1 MGLFSWFFPG
11 PEDRVRTARKKME
24 SRRWADARLEVLD
37 LDHPEAME
45 LQKACET
52 ELARMNLHEALS
64 WAQAGDDARV
74 MHHMELADT
83 FHHGGLEDAFRDTR
97 RELREI
103 RRERDEA
110 EQRRREAEEAR
121 ALNADPFGVAG
132 GPSWLDRTVP
142 ADFFDGTDDEAAA
155 RLSLVVEGYAQPM
168 RATVGALGGTFA
180 RALLDLQDGRPDLA
194 IQSLLELPDDAPV
207 VRYERAQA
215 AYMLGDPRAASR
227 ELREFAKLAGAHH
240 AMGTHHTAIFLALCL
255 AESGDPEEALRVL
268 RAARATEPDLG
279 GPLFAQLLEA
289 TGKLPEAETV
299 LAGLIRKYPSDAGL
313 YKLLARVRVAGG
325 HRREAMAALESSLS
339 IGHCTPG
346 KCGYRPPDVA
356 AIRSLAI
363 LYLEDGLEPA
373 RALELSKQVQEL
385 AEQPT
390 WEDAYLLAL
399 SAKAQGRPDAPAIA
413 TALWESTP
421 PNDPRQERLEKFLP
435 SPA

>member
-142 ADFFDGTDDEAAA
+142 ADFFDGHFE
-155 RLSLVVEGYAQPM
+155 SKM
-168 RATVGALGGTFA
+168 
-180 RALLDLQDGRPDLA
+180 LQVSREDRSYY
-194 IQSLLELPDDAPV
+194 QSLLSMADIDRPLK
-207 VRYERAQA
+207 
-215 AYMLGDPRAASR
+215 
-227 ELREFAKLAGAHH
+227 LRPLAKYSQSPWRSKVG
-240 AMGTHHTAIFLALCL
+240 
-255 AESGDPEEALRVL
+255 
-268 RAARATEPDLG
+268 
-279 GPLFAQLLEA
+279 
-289 TGKLPEAETV
+289 
-299 LAGLIRKYPSDAGL
+299 
-313 YKLLARVRVAGG
+313 
-325 HRREAMAALESSLS
+325 LESSNMS
-339 IGHCTPG
+339 VVT
-346 KCGYRPPDVA
+346 
-356 AIRSLAI
+356 
-363 LYLEDGLEPA
+363 
-373 RALELSKQVQEL
+373 
-385 AEQPT
+385 
-390 WEDAYLLAL
+390 
-399 SAKAQGRPDAPAIA
+399 
-413 TALWESTP
+413 
-421 PNDPRQERLEKFLP
+421 
-435 SPA
+435 